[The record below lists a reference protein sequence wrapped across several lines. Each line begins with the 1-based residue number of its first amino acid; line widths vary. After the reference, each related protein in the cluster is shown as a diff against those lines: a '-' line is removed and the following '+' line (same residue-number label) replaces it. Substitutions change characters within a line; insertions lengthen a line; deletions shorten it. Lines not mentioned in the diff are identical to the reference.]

1 MKSYAEQRAVLLRAA
16 DLIRRLD
23 LMLDGNLVL
32 DGLAAGDIA
41 TDLVELAADL
51 ASIEVAHKV
60 SDVFSRRVGDV
71 FPETRVDDVF
81 PETLIDLTSYRQRR
95 L

>member
-1 MKSYAEQRAVLLRAA
+1 VKSYAEQRAVLLRAA

-60 SDVFSRRVGDV
+60 SDVFSRRV
-71 FPETRVDDVF
+71 PE
-81 PETLIDLTSYRQRR
+81 PSELIDLTSYRQRR

>member
-60 SDVFSRRVGDV
+60 SDVFSRRV
-71 FPETRVDDVF
+71 PE
-81 PETLIDLTSYRQRR
+81 PSELIDLTSYRQRR